1 MASPRVIKWFFG
13 EEPRSSA
20 RRRRVSV
27 SRLAAAVESASA
39 ASTLPA
45 EVLAAI
51 LASLWRMDHLAPRLA
66 HVSKTFA
73 AANVMAAIDVADVD
87 AIDRYRV
94 ELEARAGGRVLVP
107 CPGSEACR
115 GNAWA
120 AVWKL
125 TAYTN
130 SLHTD

>member
-1 MASPRVIKWFFG
+1 MASPRAIRWFFG
-13 EEPRSSA
+13 EEPLLSPAAPRL
-20 RRRRVSV
+20 
-27 SRLAAAVESASA
+27 RLAAAVESESA

-87 AIDRYRV
+87 VVEKAETEAIRMNGHSNNAA
-94 ELEARAGGRVLVP
+94 AR
-107 CPGSEACR
+107 
-115 GNAWA
+115 
-120 AVWKL
+120 L
-125 TAYTN
+125 TICCT
-130 SLHTD
+130 SQSVC